1 MDNEKEQENKTTILI
16 DDIEHVYEDMT
27 DEQKVIIEHITDL
40 GHKSRK
46 AQLELDQLNVAKNG
60 FVSMLKESLATQ
72 PEESTDS

>member
-1 MDNEKEQENKTTILI
+1 
-16 DDIEHVYEDMT
+16 MT
-27 DEQKVIIEHITDL
+27 DEQKVIIEHITDI

-60 FVSMLKESLATQ
+60 FVSMLRDSLATQ